1 MRSIVANTF
10 ENFWK
15 EFPIRQ
21 ILAEYTMVVRL
32 KQSPFSLILRLNL
45 VMRFDDQ
52 SCEGI
57 DFQGKRTWSAV
68 ARPWRLGMT
77 PHLCCGRRIRNLSR
91 RWHHRKIRMSE
102 KSQSRRASLTIPL
115 DLQIVTEI
123 SGLNVT
129 LGSARWVPTIFTV
142 YLNAMA
148 LSCM

>member
-1 MRSIVANTF
+1 M
-10 ENFWK
+10 
-15 EFPIRQ
+15 
-21 ILAEYTMVVRL
+21 RL

-52 SCEGI
+52 SCEGNL
-57 DFQGKRTWSAV
+57 FPRQAYLVGSCEALE
-68 ARPWRLGMT
+68 ARDDAASLLRPTKYG
-77 PHLCCGRRIRNLSR
+77 ILSR
-91 RWHHRKIRMSE
+91 RWHDRKIRMSE

-123 SGLNVT
+123 SGLDVT